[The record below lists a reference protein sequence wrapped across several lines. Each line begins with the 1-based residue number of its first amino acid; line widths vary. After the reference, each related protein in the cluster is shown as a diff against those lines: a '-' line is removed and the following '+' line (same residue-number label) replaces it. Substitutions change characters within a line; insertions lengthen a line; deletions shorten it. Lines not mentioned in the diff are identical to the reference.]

1 MTAREKGLM
10 VLTVIGFL
18 APNTMVAAFVAEHG
32 PGLASYF
39 SHWFGS
45 LPAAQLAFDVTHAA
59 LAFSVWAIWEGRR
72 LGMRTW
78 WLPIPAS
85 VLVGVCFAVPLFL
98 LLRERAM
105 VKKTPRAEPAH
116 VGDLNVSPEVNTK
129 HEDSH
134 T

>member
-1 MTAREKGLM
+1 MTVREKGLM

-18 APNTMVAAFVAEHG
+18 VPNTMLAVFVAEHG
-32 PGLASYF
+32 PGPAGYLI
-39 SHWFGS
+39 HWFES
-45 LPAAQLAFDVTHAA
+45 LPAAQLAFDVTLAA
-59 LAFSVWAIWEGRR
+59 IAFSVWAIWEGRR

-98 LLRERAM
+98 LLRERAL
-105 VKKTPRAEPAH
+105 VKQTPRAALAH
-116 VGDLNVSPEVNTK
+116 VGDFNVSPGGNAK
-129 HEDSH
+129 HKERR